1 MAGAAPG
8 ALGGGRGGDQSSIA
22 QRGGGGRREGIASN
36 GWRAARIEPNREPD
50 IRARRDRSKGEGRS
64 DWRSDA
70 NLSTSEGRMDEWNRL
85 VIFSLSLFFFN

>member
-8 ALGGGRGGDQSSIA
+8 ALGGGDQSSIA

-36 GWRAARIEPNREPD
+36 GWRAARIESNREPG

-70 NLSTSEGRMDEWNRL
+70 NLSTSEERMDEWNRL
-85 VIFSLSLFFFN
+85 VIFSLSLFFN